1 MVMDLRKEDGDGG
14 SGIRRRIEEIRE
26 RIAASA
32 RRSGRSL
39 EDVLLV
45 GVSKFQRVDSMYA
58 AMDCGVA
65 IFGEN
70 RVQERERKA
79 LLWNRGQPVWHMI
92 GHLQRNKARKA
103 IELFDCVESVD
114 SLELAETMDRILREK
129 ADASECRK
137 EPYPVFVEVNTS
149 GESSKEGV
157 SPDGLYRLV
166 ESIVTGCPRIRVE
179 GLMTIG
185 PLSDDEKKVRAAFSM
200 LREFGD
206 GLRRRFG
213 IEKGHLSMGM
223 TGDFEAAIEE
233 GSTLVRIGTGIF
245 GVRSA
250 I

>member
-1 MVMDLRKEDGDGG
+1 MVMDLRKEDGDGD

-58 AMDCGVA
+58 AMDYGVA

-103 IELFDCVESVD
+103 IELFDS
-114 SLELAETMDRILREK
+114 
-129 ADASECRK
+129 
-137 EPYPVFVEVNTS
+137 
-149 GESSKEGV
+149 
-157 SPDGLYRLV
+157 
-166 ESIVTGCPRIRVE
+166 
-179 GLMTIG
+179 
-185 PLSDDEKKVRAAFSM
+185 
-200 LREFGD
+200 
-206 GLRRRFG
+206 
-213 IEKGHLSMGM
+213 
-223 TGDFEAAIEE
+223 
-233 GSTLVRIGTGIF
+233 
-245 GVRSA
+245 
-250 I
+250 

>member
-103 IELFDCVESVD
+103 ISV
-114 SLELAETMDRILREK
+114 LDRK
-129 ADASECRK
+129 S
-137 EPYPVFVEVNTS
+137 VV
-149 GESSKEGV
+149 
-157 SPDGLYRLV
+157 
-166 ESIVTGCPRIRVE
+166 
-179 GLMTIG
+179 
-185 PLSDDEKKVRAAFSM
+185 
-200 LREFGD
+200 
-206 GLRRRFG
+206 
-213 IEKGHLSMGM
+213 
-223 TGDFEAAIEE
+223 
-233 GSTLVRIGTGIF
+233 
-245 GVRSA
+245 
-250 I
+250 